1 MTAALTFFAPSHASS
16 LLCTALQRGWGNVM
30 APARAGAA
38 LAKLR
43 SQQLVTEAPPDAA
56 AQSALN
62 VLVSCVSHDDGAM
75 RLRVHSLS
83 ALLEEAISV
92 TDDFPVVDSQ
102 TRVFTGL
109 AAVSNSTALLLEVLD
124 GSASLP
130 GLSAVAPECVGD
142 VFPWVRPAAR
152 VAPCATRSRSR
163 CAPARARAT
172 QCGELHA
179 AALLHLRAD
188 SYAAKDDYVRLLS
201 LVELPCLFRTGVTS
215 RCCFHRRILMYMKLA
230 YRDGHVAE
238 TVAAGGLEFAA
249 QTLASFASCK
259 GAALNVARYIG
270 VAGGQGRERRAL
282 QTGMLPL
289 LITFLKETVKR
300 ADEDEDEHADARG
313 ATMSNTDMAWTAVSQ
328 AFISLAGCSCDE
340 KPHPAGGSASVPQP
354 QVVEELLKAGLPRLY
369 LSRAVALAQHA
380 HELAKQPE
388 EDQDDGWLA
397 YELRVVGHVFRTC
410 VLFATTPRQR
420 DTRLLMT
427 LVAALRANAHVGQL
441 QLWALRYCFV
451 PLAYAEITRKKGGN
465 IGHAFVRAGCRAC
478 RLDCCAPLRSM
489 GNAPETLAA
498 LHAAGALPV
507 VLAAAE
513 QHRVCRRFAA
523 RLLAYLTQGDLS
535 ARRLLSELDAA
546 AVMLRIQ
553 ADELPRTMPA
563 RVYDVMKQM
572 DGVDHHLS
580 LAFQTAQRGMLQ
592 MNGDCADTD
601 AVEPSEED
609 GCALSEC
616 DCDND
621 DTSGI
626 VTEAEVCTA
635 EGMLARAQSHAAR
648 YRSRIQ
654 LVNRAVCALT
664 DAPDV
669 KSAATARAAAAA
681 DDVMAELLAEEEA
694 EKTKASKKKKKKT
707 KAPKAKAAVEN
718 SEASDGDDEEETA
731 EAVGV
736 ETLVAGVMRA
746 TLAPPPPP
754 FRSPAAAAAAQPP
767 PPPATKPK
775 SSKAKAKAAPL
786 ESKPSQ
792 PVQAAPPPAV
802 AMPAKAPPFVA
813 PMVQAPMLPPLP
825 PLQSQAALPAAPPL
839 PPLPLSAPHAMFA
852 APLAR
857 ASSAADELFPWLAQG
872 SPEPA
877 GPFADVAHDDD
888 GLCIVC
894 LDEPRSTALPGCADA
909 HAPVLCAGCVAL
921 LRRGNAP
928 ACPLCR
934 APILP
939 VE

>member
-1 MTAALTFFAPSHASS
+1 
-16 LLCTALQRGWGNVM
+16 M

-38 LAKLR
+38 RAKLR
-43 SQQLVTEAPPDAA
+43 SSQLVTESPPDAA
-56 AQSALN
+56 AKSALN
-62 VLVSCVSHDDGAM
+62 ALVTCVSPGFDGPTHHG
-75 RLRVHSLS
+75 VLS
-83 ALLEEAISV
+83 ALLEEVISV
-92 TDDFPVVDSQ
+92 SDDFPFIDSQ
-102 TRVFTGL
+102 TW
-109 AAVSNSTALLLEVLD
+109 VSAGPSTKALLLEVLD
-124 GSASLP
+124 GSATLP
-130 GLSAVAPECVGD
+130 GLSEVAPECEGD
-142 VFPWVRPAAR
+142 VVPWVRPAAHEAR
-152 VAPCATRSRSR
+152 VCALRHTLALTR
-163 CAPARARAT
+163 CALAT

-188 SYAAKDDYVRLLS
+188 KFASRDDYGALLD
-201 LVELPCLFRTGVTS
+201 LTELPLAFRTGVTS
-215 RCCFHRRILMYMKLA
+215 RCCFHRRVLMYLKLA
-230 YRDGHVAE
+230 YRDGHVEA
-238 TVAAGGLEFAA
+238 TVAAGGLEFAG
-249 QTLASFASCK
+249 QTLARFATCS
-259 GAALNVARYIG
+259 GAALNVARYVG

-282 QTGMLPL
+282 QTDLLPNF
-289 LITFLKETVKR
+289 ITFLKETIKR
-300 ADEDEDEHADARG
+300 ADEDEDEDADARG
-313 ATMSNTDMAWTAVSQ
+313 SVMSNTDAAWTAVSQ
-328 AFISLAGCSCDE
+328 AFMSLAGCYCDE
-340 KPHPAGGSASVPQP
+340 KPHPAGGSACVPQP

-380 HELAKQPE
+380 HELAKLP
-388 EDQDDGWLA
+388 DYDRDDGWLA
-397 YELRVVGHVFRTC
+397 LELRMLGHVFRAC
-410 VLFATTPRQR
+410 VLFAATPRQR

-465 IGHAFVRAGCRAC
+465 TGHAFVRAGCRAC
-478 RLDCCAPLRSM
+478 RLECCSPLRSM
-489 GNAPETLAA
+489 GNAPKTLAA

-513 QHRVCRRFAA
+513 QHRGCRRFAA
-523 RLLAYLTQGDLS
+523 RLLAYLTQGDMS

-546 AVMLRIQ
+546 AVMLRIH
-553 ADELPRTMPA
+553 ADELPRTLPA
-563 RVYDVMKQM
+563 YVFSTLKRTDAAK
-572 DGVDHHLS
+572 
-580 LAFQTAQRGMLQ
+580 AFETAQQGMLQ
-592 MNGDCADTD
+592 SSIFLADTD
-601 AVEPSEED
+601 AAEPSAED
-609 GCALSEC
+609 GCSLSEC

-621 DTSGI
+621 DTFGI
-626 VTEAEVCTA
+626 ITEAEMSSTDN
-635 EGMLARAQSHAAR
+635 MLARAQDHAVR

-654 LVNRAVCALT
+654 LLTRAICALT

-681 DDVMAELLAEEEA
+681 DDVMAELLREEEA
-694 EKTKASKKKKKKT
+694 EKSKASKKKKKKS
-707 KAPKAKAAVEN
+707 KAPKAKAAVED
-718 SEASDGDDEEETA
+718 SEASDRDDEEETA

-746 TLAPPPPP
+746 TLAAPPPP

-767 PPPATKPK
+767 PPPVAKPK
-775 SSKAKAKAAPL
+775 SSKAKAKAKAPPAVAA
-786 ESKPSQ
+786 PSQ
-792 PVQAAPPPAV
+792 SARAEPPPAV
-802 AMPAKAPPFVA
+802 AMPPMAPPFLP
-813 PMVQAPMLPPLP
+813 PMAQAPMLPPLP
-825 PLQSQAALPAAPPL
+825 PLQSQAALHAAPSL
-839 PPLPLSAPHAMFA
+839 PPLPLAAPHAMFA

-934 APILP
+934 APLL